1 MQDIPPATATT
12 GADGL
17 CADEVATRVARGQ
30 VNAVEERTSRPLA
43 EIVRANVFTRFNAIL
58 GVLGAIVLA
67 IGAWGDSL
75 FLGIVVVNALIG
87 IGQELRAKQVLDR
100 LAVLNAPYARV
111 VRDGVVTEI
120 GVGDVVLDDLVEL
133 RAGDQVPAD
142 GIVARAVGLE
152 IDESL
157 LTGESD
163 AIAKNPG
170 DPVLSGAIV
179 VAGTGRFQA
188 TAVGADAYARRLA
201 AEVKQFTKTRSEL
214 VDGTNT
220 LLRWLTWALLVVGP
234 VLLVSQLVLEDDW
247 RAAVI
252 GTVAGLVGMVPEGL
266 VLLTSLAF
274 LLAAVTL
281 ARRNV
286 LVQELPAVEGLARV
300 DVVCLDKT
308 GTLTEGEIDFGALL
322 PLVGEDDAAAG
333 EARAALGALADDPN
347 PNATALA
354 LGAAIAPPEGWA
366 REATVPFS
374 SARKWSAASFRDKGS
389 WVFGAPEMVL
399 VDDPA
404 GPARR
409 RADELAATGV
419 RVLVLARSA
428 AALAGE
434 ALPADLEPMALVTFV
449 ERVRPDAGETLA
461 YFDEQGVTLRVI
473 SGDNPRT
480 VGAVARQ
487 VGLPGGGDTYD
498 ARDLPTDQAAAA
510 EVLEQHAVFGRVTP
524 QQKRAMVKALQ
535 AKGHVVAMTG
545 DGVNDALALKD
556 ADIGVAM
563 GSGAPATRAVAQLV
577 LLDGRFSHMPRV
589 VAEGRRVI
597 ANIERVAS
605 LFVIKNVYAGVLSII
620 TTVFGQTYPFLPRH
634 LTIVSALT
642 IGIPAFFLA
651 LAPNNQRYQP
661 GFLRRVMVRSL
672 PTGVLAA
679 VAIFVGYVLADRTG
693 ATRDEARTA
702 ATVVI
707 VCVGLA
713 VLTQLSRPWAAWK
726 LGLVASMGG
735 LFTLALLLPPAKEF
749 FRLHLPLA
757 NLGEALVV
765 GAAGAAAV
773 AGIWELGDRWLSRR
787 YPPS

>member
-1 MQDIPPATATT
+1 MRAGATT
-12 GADGL
+12 RPEGL
-17 CADEVATRVARGQ
+17 TAGEVAERVARGE
-30 VNAVEERTSRPLA
+30 VNAVEERTSRPLR

-58 GVLGAIVLA
+58 GVLGGIVIG

-87 IGQELRAKQVLDR
+87 IGQEVRAKQVLDR
-100 LAVLNAPYARV
+100 LAVLNAPHARA
-111 VRDGVVTEI
+111 VRDGEVVDLA
-120 GVGDVVLDDLVEL
+120 VGDVVLDDLLEL

-142 GIVARAVGLE
+142 GNVTTAAGLE

-163 AIAKNPG
+163 PIAKNPG
-170 DPVLSGAIV
+170 DQVLSGSIV
-179 VAGTGRFQA
+179 VAGSGRFQA
-188 TAVGADAYARRLA
+188 TAVGADAYARKLA

-214 VDGTNT
+214 VEGTNK

-234 VLLVSQLVLEDDW
+234 ILLFSQLRNEDDW
-247 RAAVI
+247 REAVV
-252 GTVAGLVGMVPEGL
+252 GTVAGLVGMIPEGL

-308 GTLTEGEIDFGALL
+308 GTLTEGEIDFGELL
-322 PLVGEDDAAAG
+322 PLAGEDDAAAG
-333 EARAALGALADDPN
+333 EAREALGAIADDPN
-347 PNATALA
+347 PNATAQA
-354 LGAAIAPPEGWA
+354 IAATIAPPTGWGRTA
-366 REATVPFS
+366 SVPFS
-374 SARKWSAASFRDKGS
+374 SARKWSAAEFDGRGS
-389 WVFGAPEMVL
+389 WVLGAPEMVL
-399 VDDPA
+399 ADQP
-404 GPARR
+404 GSPARR
-409 RADELAATGV
+409 QADDLAATGV
-419 RVLVLARSA
+419 RVLVLAHSSA
-428 AALAGE
+428 PLNGETLPVELAP
-434 ALPADLEPMALVTFV
+434 LALVTFV

-461 YFDEQGVTLRVI
+461 FFDEQGVTLRVI

-487 VGLPGGGDTYD
+487 VGLPGSETTFD
-498 ARDLPTDQAAAA
+498 ARELPDDLDAAA
-510 EVLEQHAVFGRVTP
+510 EVLERTAVLGRVSP
-524 QQKRAMVKALQ
+524 QQKRSMVKALQ
-535 AKGHVVAMTG
+535 AKGHIVAMTG

-597 ANIERVAS
+597 ANIERVAN
-605 LFVIKNVYAGVLSII
+605 LFVIKNIYAGVLSVM

-642 IGIPAFFLA
+642 IGIPSFFLA

-661 GFLRRVMVRSL
+661 GSLRRVAVRSM
-672 PTGVLAA
+672 PIGVLAA
-679 VAIFVGYVLADRTG
+679 IAIVTGYLLADRTG
-693 ATRDEARTA
+693 ATRNEARTA

-707 VCVGLA
+707 VCVGLG
-713 VLTQLSRPWAAWK
+713 VLIQLARPWNPWK
-726 LGLVASMGG
+726 LGLVGAMGG
-735 LFTLALLLPPAKEF
+735 LFALALFVPAAKEAF
-749 FRLHLPLA
+749 KLDIPAGTLLES
-757 NLGEALVV
+757 LLV
-765 GAAGAAAV
+765 GGAGAAAV
-773 AGIWELGDRWLSRR
+773 AAIWEVGDRWLKRR